1 MELIAPQSI
10 WKNPLSGPQ
19 YRVFGPSWGCCRSF
33 ALIYVHIVRWNYDAK
48 DHTELTVRNGD
59 EVEII
64 EIIEPGSKVKVI
76 TAT

>member
-1 MELIAPQSI
+1 MFII
-10 WKNPLSGPQ
+10 
-19 YRVFGPSWGCCRSF
+19 
-33 ALIYVHIVRWNYDAK
+33 IVRWDYDAK
-48 DHTELTVRNGD
+48 NPTELTVRNGD